1 MVTKLCDYK
10 LNLAALFSG
19 GKDST
24 FAIYK
29 EKQKGNNITCAVSI
43 FPKSDEST
51 FLHYPNIEITILQ
64 ASSMKIPHLFGQTN
78 SNNMETEMQ
87 EIEKLLEQAKKD
99 YSIEGLVHGGILS
112 EFQKERFEK
121 IGTKLNLK
129 IFSPLWQINQKEY
142 LKELIASKFRFI
154 ITSVSSAGLDESWL
168 GKEITLED
176 VEKLDNLAT
185 KHGFNLSFEGGEAE
199 TLILDCPLFSS
210 PIKIIDSKKSWD
222 GYRGRFE
229 ITQAILEQ

>member
-1 MVTKLCDYK
+1 M
-10 LNLAALFSG
+10 NLAALFSG

-29 EKQKGNNITCAVSI
+29 EKQRGNQITCAVSV

-51 FLHYPNIEITILQ
+51 FLHYPNIDITILQ

-78 SNNMETEMQ
+78 SNNVETEMQ

-99 YSIEGLVHGGILS
+99 YSIQGLVHGGILS
-112 EFQKERFEK
+112 KFQKERFEK
-121 IGTKLNLK
+121 IGSKLNLK

-168 GKEITLED
+168 GKEITMED

-199 TLILDCPLFSS
+199 TLVLGCPLFSS
-210 PIKIIDSKKSWD
+210 PIKIIDSEKSWD